1 MVATGKPAVKG
12 GSFLISETNPAG
24 VFSPEDFS
32 EEQRMIRDTT
42 AEFMEKEV
50 IPRHE
55 EIEAKDYEVQRQ
67 LIKMGGDLGLIHA
80 AIPEK
85 FGGLELDHVSNMLIA
100 EYVSGEASFA
110 TGFGGTTSIGLL
122 PIVFFGTDEQKNFY
136 LPKIGSGEWVGA
148 YCLSESS
155 SGSDALNAKA
165 TARLSEDGEHWIL
178 NGEKMWIT
186 NGGFADVYTVFAKV
200 DGEKFSAFIVHPDD
214 PGVSRGKE
222 EHKLGQRGSS
232 TTPLI
237 LQDAKI
243 PRNRLLGE
251 VGKGHLIAFNVLN
264 FGRLKMGA
272 ASIGGAKKVLGLSA
286 KYAAERHQ
294 FGRAIATF
302 GAIKYKLAEMLARTY
317 AVEAAVYRAAG
328 MVEDREQGI
337 DKNVPSEILKAVEE
351 YAIECALVKVAGT
364 EVLFYCADE
373 GVQIYG
379 GNGFTE
385 DYPVEGV
392 YRDCRVNR
400 IFEGT
405 NEINRLLI
413 PGQLLRRAM
422 KGEIGLFAAAKQLQD
437 ELLSGPS
444 FDDAET
450 DAPLAAEL
458 KVVSNAKKIALMV
471 LGAAAQKFMAAI
483 QEQQMVLSWAAD
495 IIIEAFLM
503 ESAVA
508 RTVKMVNKDGAERST
523 AAIDATQLFVHDSIN
538 RIELSARNALAAI
551 STGDDLRM
559 MLAVLKRL
567 TKHEPIN
574 TAAVRERIADRVVA
588 AGGYLFQ

>member
-1 MVATGKPAVKG
+1 MLCRGSDTLGQLGSLAQIAV
-12 GSFLISETNPAG
+12 
-24 VFSPEDFS
+24 
-32 EEQRMIRDTT
+32 RR
-42 AEFMEKEV
+42 
-50 IPRHE
+50 
-55 EIEAKDYEVQRQ
+55 QRQ
-67 LIKMGGDLGLIHA
+67 QALLG
-80 AIPEK
+80 
-85 FGGLELDHVSNMLIA
+85 
-100 EYVSGEASFA
+100 
-110 TGFGGTTSIGLL
+110 
-122 PIVFFGTDEQKNFY
+122 IV
-136 LPKIGSGEWVGA
+136 
-148 YCLSESS
+148 
-155 SGSDALNAKA
+155 
-165 TARLSEDGEHWIL
+165 
-178 NGEKMWIT
+178 
-186 NGGFADVYTVFAKV
+186 
-200 DGEKFSAFIVHPDD
+200 
-214 PGVSRGKE
+214 
-222 EHKLGQRGSS
+222 
-232 TTPLI
+232 
-237 LQDAKI
+237 
-243 PRNRLLGE
+243 RNRQL
-251 VGKGHLIAFNVLN
+251 
-264 FGRLKMGA
+264 
-272 ASIGGAKKVLGLSA
+272 
-286 KYAAERHQ
+286 
-294 FGRAIATF
+294 
-302 GAIKYKLAEMLARTY
+302 
-317 AVEAAVYRAAG
+317 
-328 MVEDREQGI
+328 
-337 DKNVPSEILKAVEE
+337 
-351 YAIECALVKVAGT
+351 
-364 EVLFYCADE
+364 ADE

-444 FDDAET
+444 FDDSET